1 MGSVRLLL
9 ARHGQTEWHHDNRY
23 AGRTDVELTETGRG
37 EAQALARRARE
48 EASVLVVCSSLH
60 RALDTA
66 SVAAEACGV
75 ELQIEDRLRE
85 IDFGDW
91 EGRTLDEVR
100 ETNPA
105 AVEQFEQNPGERP
118 FPQGEP
124 LPVATERALEAF
136 YELHKK
142 FEDRTVL
149 VVAHN
154 TLIRLSLCSLLGIP
168 LEQYRKRFPQLYNV
182 AIHEVHLGDTGGSLH
197 TLNDSRHLRH
207 SDPP

>member
-23 AGRTDVELTETGRG
+23 AGRTDVELTETGKR

-48 EASVLVVCSSLH
+48 EDPTLVVCSPLC

-75 ELQIEDRLRE
+75 ELQIEGRLRE
-85 IDFGDW
+85 IDFGEW

-100 ETNPA
+100 DTSPA
-105 AVEQFEQNPGERP
+105 AVEQFEQKPGQRP
-118 FPQGEP
+118 FPRGEP
-124 LPVATERALEAF
+124 LSVAAERALEVLN
-136 YELHKK
+136 ELHEK
-142 FEDRTVL
+142 FEDQTVL

-154 TLIRLSLCSLLGIP
+154 TLIRLSLCSLLRIP
-168 LEQYRKRFPQLYNV
+168 LQQYRKRFPRLYNV

-197 TLNDSRHLRH
+197 TLNDSRHLRQ

>member
-1 MGSVRLLL
+1 MGSIRLLL

-23 AGRTDVELTETGRG
+23 AGRTDVELTEIGER

-48 EASVLVVCSSLH
+48 EDPALVVCSPLL

-75 ELQIEDRLRE
+75 ELEIEDRLRE
-85 IDFGDW
+85 IDFGEW
-91 EGRTLDEVR
+91 EGRTLDEIR

-105 AVEQFEQNPGERP
+105 AVEQFEQDPGQKP

-124 LPVATERALEAF
+124 LPVAAERALEAL

-142 FEDRTVL
+142 FEDQTVL

-168 LEQYRKRFPQLYNV
+168 LEQYRKRFPRLSNV
-182 AIHEVHLGDTGGSLH
+182 AVHEVHLGEIGGALY
-197 TLNDSRHLRH
+197 TLNDSSHLRQ
-207 SDPP
+207 